1 MLLTEHEGKRLLREA
16 GIQVPAGILIRSP
29 ETISRRKLAYPV
41 AVKAQVASGG
51 RGKSGGVVRAAT
63 AAGARSAARRIFS
76 TRFGGEEPSA
86 VLIEPWLAIKREVY
100 LSLTVDPAAEGY
112 VLLYSPH
119 GGVDIEGGKPPAR
132 YDIGPACNFRSYR
145 LRGILAEVEPDPAL
159 REKVVALGRRLVEL
173 ASARDCVTVE
183 INPLA
188 LLADGTLV
196 AADAKVVRDEYAA
209 FRAADI
215 REAVEAARKREPK
228 PIARAL
234 AGDLMLVWL
243 DGEVGLISGG
253 AGMTM
258 ATMDLIGD
266 AGGRPA
272 CFLDCS
278 ANPTPAG
285 YRLAF
290 DLLDNEPKVKV
301 ILVSIFGGL
310 TQMDRV
316 ARVMKDIMRQRNSC
330 KPVVFRL
337 NGTNAKR
344 VEEIFT
350 GTGLHNHA
358 TLEAAVADAVRIAR
372 AGARE

>member
-1 MLLTEHEGKRLLREA
+1 MLLTEYEGKCLLKDAGIKVPGGILLRSGEA
-16 GIQVPAGILIRSP
+16 LA
-29 ETISRRKLAYPV
+29 RRKVTYPV

-51 RGKSGGVVRAAT
+51 RGKAGGVVHAPTSLEARAAIQ
-63 AAGARSAARRIFS
+63 RILD
-76 TRFGGEEPSA
+76 TRFGEERPSA
-86 VLIEPWLAIKREVY
+86 ILIEPWLAIRREVY
-100 LSLTVDPAAEGY
+100 LSITIDAAADGY

-119 GGVDIEGGKPPAR
+119 GGVDIETAEPPLR
-132 YDIGPACNFRSYR
+132 YDIGPAHRFRSYR
-145 LRGILAEVEPDPAL
+145 LREILATVERDL
-159 REKVVALGRRLVEL
+159 SFREKVIALARRLVEL
-173 ASARDCVTVE
+173 ASSKDCITIE

-188 LLADGTLV
+188 LLEDGSVV
-196 AADAKVVRDEYAA
+196 AADAKVVRDESAA

-215 REAVEAARKREPK
+215 RAAIDAAHKREPK
-228 PIARAL
+228 PVARAL

-258 ATMDLIGD
+258 ATMDLIGE

-290 DLLDNEPKVKV
+290 DLLDHEPEVKV

-316 ARVMKDIMRQRNSC
+316 ARVMRDIMQERKSR

-337 NGTNAKR
+337 NGTNAGR
-344 VEEIFT
+344 VQEIFDDA
-350 GTGLHNHA
+350 GLHNF
-358 TLEAAVADAVRIAR
+358 TELEGAVAEAMA
-372 AGARE
+372 AANKGAHS